1 MVIIRSPKIYPKNK
15 VTKAY
20 YDDAKPHLKII
31 FFFFNR
37 CHFANIIYFEK
48 FIKYMHPNKQKNI
61 KLSQFSEVFLLI
73 MELNTSKTIVDNQYQ
88 ADKKSFQNCSE
99 SDLVGYNDCPTFLFS
114 NTQTKAISSR
124 NKKKLKHRMLD
135 TPRESADL
143 ETQSNENI
151 DDSSKVLSNVIEQI
165 DEKINMNLKNL
176 DEKELSFY
184 KKKYQNNLPM
194 ISGNNR
200 YLKNISDI
208 FLEDLESNVIKA
220 KIHEWVTKE
229 PTVGSWL
236 VPLAKI
242 I

>member
-1 MVIIRSPKIYPKNK
+1 
-15 VTKAY
+15 
-20 YDDAKPHLKII
+20 
-31 FFFFNR
+31 
-37 CHFANIIYFEK
+37 
-48 FIKYMHPNKQKNI
+48 
-61 KLSQFSEVFLLI
+61 
-73 MELNTSKTIVDNQYQ
+73 
-88 ADKKSFQNCSE
+88 
-99 SDLVGYNDCPTFLFS
+99 
-114 NTQTKAISSR
+114 
-124 NKKKLKHRMLD
+124 MLD
-135 TPRESADL
+135 TSRESADL

-165 DEKINMNLKNL
+165 DKKINMNLKNL

-208 FLEDLESNVIKA
+208 FLKDLESNVIKA

-229 PTVGSWL
+229 PTVSSWL